1 MDVENITVWVSK
13 PDVRRNELTANEY
26 KISLGNETISPDDG
40 DLKQNSICG
49 AFNDGRFINFY

>member
-1 MDVENITVWVSK
+1 M
-13 PDVRRNELTANEY
+13 RRNELTANEY

-49 AFNDGRFINFY
+49 AFNDGIFIKF